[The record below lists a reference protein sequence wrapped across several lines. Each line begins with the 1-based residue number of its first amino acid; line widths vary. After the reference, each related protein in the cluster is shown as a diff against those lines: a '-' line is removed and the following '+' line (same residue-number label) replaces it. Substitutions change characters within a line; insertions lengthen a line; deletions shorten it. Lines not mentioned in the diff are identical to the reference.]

1 MAYIPYT
8 ISREH
13 KERKMDKFTV
23 EFYEKENGDIPAE
36 EFLNGLNIRM
46 KTKLV
51 GLIKILQEKGNL
63 LREPYSKPL
72 GDGIFELRCKVG
84 NDISRVLYFF
94 YYNGKIIMTNGFVK
108 KTRKTPRAVIDR
120 AKAYR
125 DDYLERNG
133 KNEKV

>member
-1 MAYIPYT
+1 MAYILYT

-36 EFLNGLNIRM
+36 EFLDGLNIRM

-133 KNEKV
+133 KK

>member
-36 EFLNGLNIRM
+36 EFLDGLNIRM

-108 KTRKTPRAVIDR
+108 KTRKTTRAVIDR

-133 KNEKV
+133 KK

>member
-23 EFYEKENGDIPAE
+23 EFYKKENGDIPVE
-36 EFLNGLNIRM
+36 EFLDGLNVKM
-46 KTKLV
+46 KAKSV

-94 YYNGKIIMTNGFVK
+94 YYNRKIIMTNGFVK

-133 KNEKV
+133 KK